1 MNRCEFIACSLSLK
15 FRHFEPQEN
24 MRPRIEGAIRRSP
37 NVRLSAYAA
46 GTHFTGCNPVMR
58 KLTSPISAIILAG
71 LALIAASPAA
81 HAQAEYPSKPIRLIV
96 PFPPGGTTDL
106 LARIVAEKLGA
117 EIGRPVVVDNK
128 GGAGGAIGA
137 TEIARAA
144 PDGYTIGMATAST
157 HAINP
162 VVQPKLPYDALKD
175 FSAIGIIA
183 SVPNIMVVNS
193 TVKAQDAKSLL
204 ALLRAQPGKMSYASP
219 GNGSVGHFMGEAFKS
234 ASKTHIVHIPYRGAG
249 PALND
254 VLAGSV
260 EIMFDNLPT
269 SLPHVQSGKLRAIA
283 VASNRRSPT
292 LPDVPTFAELGL
304 NSANTAAWFGV
315 VGPAK
320 LPEPVLRKLSDAMNK
335 VLASA
340 DVRAR
345 FEKLGADP
353 LTMTPAQFSEYIRN
367 AIEAKRQVA
376 AAANIKAD

>member
-1 MNRCEFIACSLSLK
+1 VISSLAIATRTFDTTAGQREVWRKTAWMPFSKSTAESKSGNTRLSLTGLEHIMKKMLSLK
-15 FRHFEPQEN
+15 
-24 MRPRIEGAIRRSP
+24 
-37 NVRLSAYAA
+37 SAA
-46 GTHFTGCNPVMR
+46 
-58 KLTSPISAIILAG
+58 LLAG
-71 LALIAASPAA
+71 LALVASSPAT
-81 HAQAEYPSKPIRLIV
+81 HAQADYPTKPIRLVV

-137 TEIARAA
+137 TEVARAA

-162 VVQPKLPYDALKD
+162 VVQPKLQYDALKD
-175 FSAIGIIA
+175 FTAIGIIA
-183 SVPNIMVVNS
+183 SVPNIMVVS
-193 TVKAQDAKSLL
+193 SSVKAQDAKSLV

-254 VLAGSV
+254 VLAGTV

-283 VASNRRSPT
+283 VASNRRSPS
-292 LPDVPTFAELGL
+292 LPDVPTFAELGF
-304 NSANTAAWFGV
+304 NAANAAAWFGI

-320 LPEPVLRKLSDAMNK
+320 LPEPVLRKLSDALNK
-335 VLASA
+335 VLGSA

-345 FEKLGADP
+345 FEKLGADSQ
-353 LTMTPAQFSEYIRN
+353 TMTPAQFTDHIRN
-367 AIEAKRQVA
+367 AIETSRQVA
-376 AAANIKAD
+376 TAANIKAD

>member
-1 MNRCEFIACSLSLK
+1 
-15 FRHFEPQEN
+15 
-24 MRPRIEGAIRRSP
+24 
-37 NVRLSAYAA
+37 
-46 GTHFTGCNPVMR
+46 
-58 KLTSPISAIILAG
+58 
-71 LALIAASPAA
+71 
-81 HAQAEYPSKPIRLIV
+81 
-96 PFPPGGTTDL
+96 
-106 LARIVAEKLGA
+106 
-117 EIGRPVVVDNK
+117 VDNK

-162 VVQPKLPYDALKD
+162 VVQPKLQYDALKD
-175 FSAIGIIA
+175 FTPIGIIA

-193 TVKAQDAKSLL
+193 AVKAQDAK
-204 ALLRAQPGKMSYASP
+204 ALVAMLRAQPGKMSYASP

-283 VASNRRSPT
+283 VAANRRSPS

-304 NSANTAAWFGV
+304 NSANTAAWFGI

-320 LPEPVLRKLSDAMNK
+320 LPDSVAKKLSDSLTK

-340 DVRAR
+340 DVRTR
-345 FEKLGADP
+345 FEKLGADSQ
-353 LTMTPAQFSEYIRN
+353 TMTPSQFAEHIR
-367 AIEAKRQVA
+367 ASIEANRQVA

>member
-1 MNRCEFIACSLSLK
+1 MKKMLSLK
-15 FRHFEPQEN
+15 
-24 MRPRIEGAIRRSP
+24 
-37 NVRLSAYAA
+37 SAA
-46 GTHFTGCNPVMR
+46 
-58 KLTSPISAIILAG
+58 LLAG
-71 LALIAASPAA
+71 LALVASSPAT
-81 HAQAEYPSKPIRLIV
+81 HAQADYPTKPIRLVV

-137 TEIARAA
+137 TEVARAA

-162 VVQPKLPYDALKD
+162 VVQPKLQYDALKD
-175 FSAIGIIA
+175 FTAIGIIA
-183 SVPNIMVVNS
+183 SVPNIMVVS
-193 TVKAQDAKSLL
+193 SSVKAQDAKSLV

-254 VLAGSV
+254 VLAGTV

-283 VASNRRSPT
+283 VASNRRSPS
-292 LPDVPTFAELGL
+292 LPDVPTFAELGF
-304 NSANTAAWFGV
+304 NAANAAAWFGI

-320 LPEPVLRKLSDAMNK
+320 LPEPVLRKLSDALNK
-335 VLASA
+335 VLGSA

-345 FEKLGADP
+345 FEKLGADSQ
-353 LTMTPAQFSEYIRN
+353 TMTPAQFTDHIRN
-367 AIEAKRQVA
+367 AIETSRQVA
-376 AAANIKAD
+376 TAANIKAD